1 MYKYFTQTEPEAYR
15 NKSVRGVVAAWE
27 EGKRGVEVGDKD
39 DFQANCFAKVRC
51 AWCGGAGTEHN
62 GGLGLRMGGQGHGTD
77 STTACVRVAL
87 LEDGRPVWHAC
98 RCVLMIYL
106 GP

>member
-51 AWCGGAGTEHN
+51 AWARLCWNGGHVLGLRIGGAG
-62 GGLGLRMGGQGHGTD
+62 
-77 STTACVRVAL
+77 AWC
-87 LEDGRPVWHAC
+87 
-98 RCVLMIYL
+98 
-106 GP
+106 